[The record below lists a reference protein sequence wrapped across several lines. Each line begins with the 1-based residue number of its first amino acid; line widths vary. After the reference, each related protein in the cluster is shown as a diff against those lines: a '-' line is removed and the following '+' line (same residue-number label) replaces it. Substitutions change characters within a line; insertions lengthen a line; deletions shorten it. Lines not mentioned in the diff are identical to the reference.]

1 MKSFSFTVFPEINT
15 ERLSLRQL
23 NTDDADV
30 IFKLRSNKEINK
42 FISRKTPK
50 TLEDAADFIVVCQQ
64 EFKKENR
71 IFWVMELNETKQ
83 VIGTIVYHNISLK
96 NDYAEI
102 GYELHP
108 TFHQK
113 GLMNEAMQAVLEF
126 GKTRMQLKTTEAFTH
141 QNNKASIALLEKH
154 HFVFQPER
162 RDEGFENNRIW
173 KLTIKES

>member
-50 TLEDAADFIVVCQQ
+50 TLEEAADFIAVCHQ

-108 TFHQK
+108 IFHQK
-113 GLMNEAMQAVLEF
+113 GLMNEAMEAVIEF
-126 GKTRMQLKTTEAFTH
+126 GKTTMQLKTIEAFTH
-141 QNNKASIALLEKH
+141 QNNIASIALLEKH
-154 HFVFQPER
+154 CFVFQPER
-162 RDEGFENNRIW
+162 RDEGFENNRIFR
-173 KLTIKES
+173 LELNQ

>member
-1 MKSFSFTVFPEINT
+1 MYSIFKVFPEINT

-50 TLEDAADFIVVCQQ
+50 TLEEAADFIAVCHQ
-64 EFKKENR
+64 EFEKKNR
-71 IFWVMELNETKQ
+71 IFWAIELKETKQ

-96 NDYAEI
+96 NKYAEI

-126 GKTRMQLKTTEAFTH
+126 GKTTFQLKITEAFTH

-154 HFVFQPER
+154 QFVFQPER
-162 RDEGFENNRIW
+162 KDEGFENNRIFR
-173 KLTIKES
+173 LQLNQ